1 MVSGFVRSLLLLETQ
16 TKGRTDGDRL
26 KQILKKLNCFVL
38 LALVLIIF
46 LLLLFYI
53 SVMERCIMCIASR
66 HQVKVK
72 NEI

>member
-38 LALVLIIF
+38 LALVLIF
-46 LLLLFYI
+46 LLLLFYR
-53 SVMERCIMCIASR
+53 SVMERCIMCIAST